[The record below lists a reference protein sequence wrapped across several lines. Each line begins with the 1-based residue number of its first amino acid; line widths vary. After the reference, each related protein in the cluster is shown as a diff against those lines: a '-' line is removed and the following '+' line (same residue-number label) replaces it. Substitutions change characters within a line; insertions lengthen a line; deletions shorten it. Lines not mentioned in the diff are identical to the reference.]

1 MASGWGDQRSL
12 PGAGDIS
19 VAACRL
25 SSIQLDREG
34 LRANPQDSRTT

>member
-12 PGAGDIS
+12 PGGGDIS

-34 LRANPQDSRTT
+34 LANPQDSRTA